1 MTAPSTAPT
10 FASLLQDFF
19 CQRLTAQRNASPRT
33 IASYRDTFR
42 LLLRYLQDRGPG
54 SLTTLTLADLDAPVV
69 LGFLD
74 HLERDRHNS
83 VRSRNARLAALRSFY
98 HYVASR
104 DPAQLPV
111 VQRVLAIPRKRHD
124 RPVLGFL
131 QPKEMQAVQEATD
144 RSTWSGRRDHVL
156 LATLYNTGARVS
168 EVVSLRASDFVPGP
182 TATVHL
188 RGKGRKERRVPL
200 WKSTARL
207 LSRWIT
213 DNPGPPDRP
222 LFPNR
227 AGQPLTRSGVAFRL
241 RLAAQQAADACPS
254 LRKRKISP
262 HTVRHTTAMHLLQSG
277 VDITVIALWLGHA
290 NPTTTH
296 GYVEADLAMKK
307 RALDKLLEPS
317 QRKVRF
323 TPSDRLLAF
332 LDRL

>member
-1 MTAPSTAPT
+1 MNAPSTSPS

-19 CQRLTAQRNASPRT
+19 CQWLTAQRNASPRT

-42 LLLRYLQDRGPG
+42 LLLRFVQDRSNG
-54 SLTTLTLADLDAPVV
+54 SLSTLTLAGLDAPIV

-74 HLERDRHNS
+74 HLERDRRNS
-83 VRSRNARLAALRSFY
+83 VRSRNARLAALKSFY

-104 DPAQLPV
+104 DPAHLPV

-131 QPKEMQAVQEATD
+131 QPTEMHAVQEATD

-168 EVVSLRASDFVPGP
+168 ELVSLQASDFAAGP
-182 TATVHL
+182 TATLHL

-207 LSRWIT
+207 LSRWLV
-213 DNPGPPDRP
+213 DNPGPTDRP

-227 AGQPLTRSGVAFRL
+227 DGQALTRSGVAFRL
-241 RLAAQQAADACPS
+241 RLAAQQAAHGCPS
-254 LRKRKISP
+254 LRGRKISP
-262 HTVRHTTAMHLLQSG
+262 HTLRHTTAMHLLQAG

-290 NPTTTH
+290 SPTTTH

-307 RALDKLLEPS
+307 RALDKLVEPA
-317 QRKVRF
+317 QRRTRF
-323 TPSDRLLAF
+323 TPSNDLLGF